1 MSADV
6 LARPVEDGFTLL
18 RHGNG
23 VTACVDERPGSP
35 LAAISIR
42 IEGGSG
48 DDPIGRSGLAH
59 LFEHLLF
66 AGTPSVGRDLYMAA
80 VYDAGAFCR
89 ATTGV
94 SWNTFSTICAP
105 DAVPE
110 ILRLETDRFAATV
123 PYLTAAVVDREKQV
137 VRRERAQRVDT
148 APYGDALERL
158 FPLLYGPSPYS
169 RIPVGIDGEVD
180 SITLDDC
187 VGHFSR
193 GYGGGRVSIVASGAV
208 AAEAVGDDLARLM
221 NVFPRGERPVREFG
235 TVPGPAPLIEVP
247 TTLPPRIYLG
257 FRLPAAHETAFD
269 EARLGAY
276 LLGKGEGSLLRRLLV
291 GASPAVLSDV
301 KVKTLTRAGI
311 PSAGIIEATP
321 ADGVPVTGARAA
333 IRRVLD
339 EVSGTPIATADAERA
354 RADFRRSWYRDDDS
368 IRGRADGL
376 SLALLRS
383 ADPGRY
389 ARELDV
395 AAPDPEA
402 ISRAAGWWASER
414 IAGEVVYA

>member
-6 LARPVEDGFTLL
+6 LACPVEERFTLL
-18 RHGNG
+18 RHDNG

-35 LAAISIR
+35 LAGLSIR
-42 IEGGSG
+42 IEGGSE

-59 LFEHLLF
+59 LLEHLLF
-66 AGTPSVGRDLYMAA
+66 AGTPSVGRDRYMAA
-80 VYDAGAFCR
+80 MCDAGASCR

-94 SWNTFSTICAP
+94 SWSTFSTICAP

-110 ILRLETDRFAATV
+110 ILRLETDRFSATV
-123 PYLTAAVVDREKQV
+123 PYLTGPVVDREKQV

-158 FPLLYGPSPYS
+158 FPLLYGPSAHS
-169 RIPVGIDGEVD
+169 RIPVGVDIEVD

-193 GYGGGRVSIVASGAV
+193 GYGGGRVSIVLSGAV
-208 AAEAVGDDLARLM
+208 AASAVGDDMTRLM
-221 NVFPRGERPVREFG
+221 NVFPGGERPIREFV
-235 TVPGPAPLIEVP
+235 TVPGPAHVVEVP
-247 TTLPPRIYLG
+247 TTLPPRIYIG

-321 ADGVPVTGARAA
+321 SDGVPVAEAGAA
-333 IRRVLD
+333 IRRALD
-339 EVSGTPIATADAERA
+339 GVTRTPIASADAERA
-354 RADFRRSWYRDDDS
+354 RSDFRRSWYRDDDS

-383 ADPGRY
+383 GDPARY

-414 IAGEVVYA
+414 IAGEVVYV